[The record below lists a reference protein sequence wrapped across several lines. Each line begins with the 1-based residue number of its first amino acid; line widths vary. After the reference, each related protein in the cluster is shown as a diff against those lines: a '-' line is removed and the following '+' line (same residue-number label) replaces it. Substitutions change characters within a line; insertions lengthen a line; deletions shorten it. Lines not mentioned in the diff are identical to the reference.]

1 MGKKRTRK
9 ELQTLEVLEK
19 ALLEEVFASV
29 EFNLPLAALA
39 LVVEGRWQEEDIRR
53 ALDALPTAEELLVA
67 LPSTMI
73 ADVRVVEERLRE
85 ALP

>member
-1 MGKKRTRK
+1 MGKKWTRK
-9 ELQTLEVLEK
+9 ELQTLE
-19 ALLEEVFASV
+19 ALLEEVSASA
-29 EFNLPLAALA
+29 EFDLPLAALA

-67 LPSTMI
+67 LPDTMT
-73 ADVRVVEERLRE
+73 ADARVVEERLRE